1 MTAKLLFKGIDEPDL
16 ATLGV
21 YEQRGGYQSLRK
33 ALQMPAE
40 AVLNELLASGL
51 RGRGGAG
58 FAMGKKASF
67 LPKGTMD
74 KYLVCNADESE
85 PGTFKDRELIQ
96 KNPHLL
102 IEGIV
107 IAAHAAGINRAF
119 IYIRGEYEQQAEILD
134 RALVEAAAAGYIGDR
149 ILGSELSLSLVLHRG
164 AGAYICGE
172 ETGLLDSLEG
182 KRGNPRLKPPF
193 PANQGLYQGPT
204 LINNVETLATVPHI
218 IRMGGDEYAKLG
230 TETSTG
236 TKLVSVS
243 GHVQRPGNYEVELG
257 TPSREIIY
265 DMAGGP
271 PARPGGEAVVPGRVE
286 LARADGRGS
295 RPALRLQHS
304 GQGRVDARVGGD
316 HRRRRLDPGA
326 RRRAEAGQVLPSRV
340 VRQVHAVPG
349 GDQLDGADARADR
362 PGRGDADG
370 SRHHG
375 ERPGAHHRQLP
386 VRARRRHGDADR
398 VDDQEVP
405 QRVRGSHGGDAAAR
419 PARRRRRSR
428 RPGRRG
434 PLMPRPE
441 RQTITFSID
450 GLEIQAPENI
460 MLADAAKYGDIE
472 IPVFCYEPK
481 LGSPVGACRMCLVE
495 IEGIPKLQTACSS
508 PVKDGMVVH
517 TQTARVKEA
526 QQAVVEF
533 LLINHPL
540 DCPVCDKG
548 GECPLQDITFGWGPG
563 RSRFIEPKRHF
574 QKPLELSPLIA
585 IDRERC
591 ILCYRCVRFSQELS
605 EDYQLVLLER
615 GAHTFVGT
623 FDGHPYVAPFSGNII
638 QLCPVGAL
646 TSIPYRFR
654 ARPWDIEG
662 SGSICMLCP
671 AQCNTE
677 LTVRDDRVL
686 RVLDRHHE
694 GVDDGWLCDKGRFA
708 YQAIHAEDRLTGPLV
723 RDGDGELRPATWE
736 EAYTRATEILAAAG
750 ERTAAL
756 AGPGQ
761 TNEEGMLLAG
771 LLRDGLGS
779 AHLDSAP
786 GGAVP
791 LELLRSLAAPELQAG
806 VADLEFAHAVLVVD
820 CEPVD
825 DAPILDLRIR
835 KGVRRNKVK
844 LAVATSRPSSL
855 DPIAAATARFA
866 PGHVAGLL
874 AGLSGALTGG
884 DLDALAGA
892 AGCTPAELGGL
903 AGALSGAEEI
913 VVLYGERLL
922 VAGADRLLHLAGQ
935 LGVGAT
941 DGAGLIGI
949 PDGANGRG
957 LREVGVLPNAG
968 PGLAPPPAPGRDA
981 AGIAQGLAEREL
993 EAVYLLGVDPVRSHP
1008 GRAVWAAGLET
1019 AAGVIAH
1026 ASFLTGAVSATR
1038 RCRLP
1043 VGGRGREGGHR
1054 DPPGRA
1060 PPATATGD
1068 RATGGGPRRV
1078 AGTGR
1083 AVAPPGRR
1091 PGAADDRRG
1100 RATACSRP
1108 CRSTPA

>member
-1 MTAKLLFKGIDEPDL
+1 
-16 ATLGV
+16 V
-21 YEQRGGYQSLRK
+21 
-33 ALQMPAE
+33 
-40 AVLNELLASGL
+40 
-51 RGRGGAG
+51 
-58 FAMGKKASF
+58 
-67 LPKGTMD
+67 
-74 KYLVCNADESE
+74 
-85 PGTFKDRELIQ
+85 
-96 KNPHLL
+96 
-102 IEGIV
+102 
-107 IAAHAAGINRAF
+107 
-119 IYIRGEYEQQAEILD
+119 
-134 RALVEAAAAGYIGDR
+134 
-149 ILGSELSLSLVLHRG
+149 
-164 AGAYICGE
+164 
-172 ETGLLDSLEG
+172 
-182 KRGNPRLKPPF
+182 
-193 PANQGLYQGPT
+193 
-204 LINNVETLATVPHI
+204 
-218 IRMGGDEYAKLG
+218 
-230 TETSTG
+230 
-236 TKLVSVS
+236 
-243 GHVQRPGNYEVELG
+243 
-257 TPSREIIY
+257 
-265 DMAGGP
+265 
-271 PARPGGEAVVPGRVE
+271 
-286 LARADGRGS
+286 
-295 RPALRLQHS
+295 
-304 GQGRVDARVGGD
+304 
-316 HRRRRLDPGA
+316 
-326 RRRAEAGQVLPSRV
+326 
-340 VRQVHAVPG
+340 
-349 GDQLDGADARADR
+349 
-362 PGRGDADG
+362 
-370 SRHHG
+370 
-375 ERPGAHHRQLP
+375 
-386 VRARRRHGDADR
+386 
-398 VDDQEVP
+398 
-405 QRVRGSHGGDAAAR
+405 
-419 PARRRRRSR
+419 
-428 RPGRRG
+428 
-434 PLMPRPE
+434 PRPE
-441 RQTITFSID
+441 RQPITFSID

-481 LGSPVGACRMCLVE
+481 LGAPVGACRMCLVE

-723 RDGDGELRPATWE
+723 RDADGELRPATWE
-736 EAYTRATEILAAAG
+736 DAYARATEILAAAG
-750 ERTAAL
+750 ERVGAL
-756 AGPGQ
+756 AGAAQ

-771 LLRDGLGS
+771 LLRDALGS
-779 AHLDSAP
+779 PHLDSGP
-786 GGAVP
+786 DGTVP
-791 LELLRSLAAPELQAG
+791 LDLLRRLAAPGLQAG
-806 VADLEFAHAVLVVD
+806 VADLEFAHAVLVLD

-866 PGHVAGLL
+866 PGHAAALL
-874 AGLSGALTGG
+874 AGLSGALAGAA
-884 DLDALAGA
+884 DLDALAAA
-892 AGCTPAELGGL
+892 AGCSSAELGSL
-903 AGALSGAEEI
+903 ATTLSGAEEI

-922 VAGADRLLHLAGQ
+922 VTAADRLLSLAAE
-935 LGVGAT
+935 LSLAA

-968 PGLAPPPAPGRDA
+968 PGLTEPAAAGRDA
-981 AGIAQGLAEREL
+981 AGIAQGLADGEL
-993 EAVYLLGVDPVRSHP
+993 EAVYLLGVDPLRSHP
-1008 GRAVWAAGLET
+1008 GRGVWAAGLEA

-1026 ASFLTGAVSATR
+1026 AAFLTAGVAEHADVVFPSEAAAEKEGTVTHPDG
-1038 RCRLP
+1038 RLQ
-1043 VGGRGREGGHR
+1043 RLR
-1054 DPPGRA
+1054 
-1060 PPATATGD
+1060 PAIG
-1068 RATGGGPRRV
+1068 
-1078 AGTGR
+1078 
-1083 AVAPPGRR
+1083 R
-1091 PGAADDRRG
+1091 PGAARAEWQVLAELSRRLGVDPGMPTIAVASERLFASVPLYEGLSLERIGGRGVRWPTLPGAAERLGELGAGAGADTLDSTDADAGGAAPPVPRSNVLAAPGARLLLGTYRSIWAATEVEASPALKFLARTQRVELSPADAARLGLRHGEDVLVICGDQQVRG
-1100 RATACSRP
+1100 RAELRAAVPEGRVFLEAGIDGPGGANVLDGPLVAVHRVTAGNGAGGAGPRA
-1108 CRSTPA
+1108 RVQA